1 MTSNNSSTRRQQQQ
15 EEELSREESELWKS
29 ISREMFAP
37 VTSVNPESKKEGLH
51 PVVAI
56 GLGAALLAHCAIIFS
71 LPPVLLQRGAPFL
84 PTASKGLNVMFQELK
99 KQPIIAQNIHA
110 NKPLNFVDLGSGDG
124 RVVFRA
130 AREGLFTKS
139 IGYEINPGEFGI
151 PCIRY
156 SIFNIRSRLPSYI
169 YLSHY

>member
-1 MTSNNSSTRRQQQQ
+1 MTSNNSSTRRQ

-29 ISREMFAP
+29 ISKEMFAP
-37 VTSVNPESKKEGLH
+37 VPSANPESKKEGLH

-99 KQPIIAQNIHA
+99 KQSIIAKNIHA

-130 AREGLFTKS
+130 AREGFFTKS
-139 IGYEINPGEFGI
+139 IGYEINPGELEFHSFDAIYIIYI
-151 PCIRY
+151 P
-156 SIFNIRSRLPSYI
+156 
-169 YLSHY
+169 HY

>member
-1 MTSNNSSTRRQQQQ
+1 MTSNNSNQD
-15 EEELSREESELWKS
+15 ELSQEESELWKS
-29 ISREMFAP
+29 ISKEMFAP
-37 VTSVNPESKKEGLH
+37 VTTGVPSARTTTNPAESGEKEGLH

-56 GLGAALLAHCAIIFS
+56 GLGAALLAHGAILLS

-84 PTASKGLNVMFQELK
+84 PTALKGLNVMFQELK
-99 KQPIIAQNIHA
+99 KQPIIA
-110 NKPLNFVDLGSGDG
+110 NKTRPLNFVDLGSGDG

-151 PCIRY
+151 PCIRILVQY
-156 SIFNIRSRLPSYI
+156 SILNVEY
-169 YLSHY
+169 